1 MKHIKYVD
9 FQDLN
14 RIELL
19 NILNKER
26 VREHLV
32 VHDEFDETSFD
43 EWVKEKIKVN
53 TTCGCKV
60 KGIKING
67 AVAGW
72 CGIQLENGS
81 YELAIVLDVTYWG
94 VGVSVFKEVMRWAS
108 ESGHSEVVLHLF
120 NTRPEYRFL
129 RKMAS
134 RVYEST
140 IFGQKYTRYELRV
153 PSA

>member
-1 MKHIKYVD
+1 MKNIEYVE
-9 FQDLN
+9 FHDLN

-19 NILNKER
+19 NVLNKEK

-32 VHDEFDETSFD
+32 THDEFDEASLD
-43 EWVKEKIKVN
+43 EWVKDKVREN
-53 TTCGCKV
+53 STSGCKV
-60 KGIKING
+60 KGIKVDD

-72 CGIQLENGS
+72 CGVQFENGS
-81 YELAIVLDVTYWG
+81 YELAIVLDAKYWG
-94 VGVSVFKEVMRWAS
+94 IGVSVFKDVLRWAS
-108 ESGHSEVVLHLF
+108 ELGHTSVVLHLF

-134 RVYEST
+134 KVYEST
-140 IFGQKYTRYELRV
+140 IFGQKYISYELRV